1 MHRYKDRY
9 EAGSILAEHL
19 TELTKNPNTIVL
31 GLPRGGVPVA
41 YEIATRLS
49 LPFDIFI
56 VRKLNVPGYKELTMG
71 AIASGDTVIFNE
83 SIMQELNID
92 KAALQSVIEEERL
105 ELLRRE
111 KRYRGNPPPPSL
123 QGKNIILV
131 DDGIATG
138 SSIRAAIEALKLQ
151 KPASLIVAVPVAACT
166 TRDALMPLVN
176 QIICPLTP
184 INFYAVGFWY
194 ESFPQTSDEEVI
206 ELLNKDKQQEPS

>member
-9 EAGSILAEHL
+9 EAGGILAEHL
-19 TELTKNPNTIVL
+19 IELTKKPNTIVL

-49 LPFDIFI
+49 LPLDIFI
-56 VRKLNVPGYKELTMG
+56 VRKLGVPGYKELAMG

-92 KAALQSVIEEERL
+92 KAALQSVIEEERID
-105 ELLRRE
+105 LLRRE
-111 KRYRGNPPPPSL
+111 KRYRGNRPPPSL
-123 QGKNIILV
+123 QGKTIILV

-138 SSIRAAIEALKLQ
+138 SSIRAAIEALNQQ
-151 KPASLIVAVPVAACT
+151 KPASLIVAVPVAACA
-166 TRDALMPLVN
+166 TRDALIPLVD
-176 QIICPLTP
+176 QVICTLTP

-206 ELLNKDKQQEPS
+206 ELLNKDTQQEPS

>member
-19 TELTKNPNTIVL
+19 IDLTKKPNTIVL

-41 YEIATRLS
+41 YEIATRLL
-49 LPFDIFI
+49 LPLDIFI
-56 VRKLNVPGYKELTMG
+56 VRKLYVPGYKELTMG
-71 AIASGDTVIFNE
+71 AIATGDTLILNE
-83 SIMQELNID
+83 SIRQELNID
-92 KAALQSVIEEERL
+92 KTALQSVIEEERL
-105 ELLRRE
+105 ALLQRE
-111 KRYRGNPPPPSL
+111 VCYRGNRPAPSL
-123 QGKNIILV
+123 QGKTIILV

-138 SSIRAAIEALKLQ
+138 SSIRAAIEALNQQ
-151 KPASLIVAVPVAACT
+151 KPASLIVAVPVAAAV

-194 ESFPQTSDEEVI
+194 ESFEQIFDEEVM
-206 ELLNKDKQQEPS
+206 ELINKDKRQEP